1 MPTDAAIVS
10 AVLKPIPRCRPPAGM
25 APLDRLDRLVA
36 VLLVDLHRQGR
47 GDAHALQEDHHLLIA
62 RCSAHAAGIRA
73 HRFGPRPGTSIGRA
87 GSSSMTCMISTPKW
101 STIRVAIT
109 EPMPLICPRSPARA
123 RAPIRG
129 DPGESCTRSPGYRT

>member
-101 STIRVAIT
+101 STTVSYT
-109 EPMPLICPRSPARA
+109 HLRA
-123 RAPIRG
+123 H
-129 DPGESCTRSPGYRT
+129 ETRHDLVCRLLLEKKKKIN